1 MPEAAGVSNGA
12 LVMLVVCSASL
23 TFDDQDRGMSGL
35 LKEPGAMA
43 ERKTSQ
49 FRCPYVALT
58 HQPIF
63 TQTETVDRGSIER
76 ASPRIS
82 ALTVTCKAP
91 VWRLSALN

>member
-12 LVMLVVCSASL
+12 LVILVVCSASL
-23 TFDDQDRGMSGL
+23 TFDDQHRGMTGL

-63 TQTETVDRGSIER
+63 TQTEKVDGGSIRR

-91 VWRLSALN
+91 VWRLSALK